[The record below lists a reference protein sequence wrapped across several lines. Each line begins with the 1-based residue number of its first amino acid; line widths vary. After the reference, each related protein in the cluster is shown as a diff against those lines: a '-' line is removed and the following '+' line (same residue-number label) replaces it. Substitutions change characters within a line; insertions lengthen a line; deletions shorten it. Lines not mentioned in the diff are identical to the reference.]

1 MRKQVQVAKRR
12 AAASREIISRSGMVT
27 GWSLEFHAWA
37 IEDPA
42 LGKRSRSDSCYLEFT
57 GSFNEAIG
65 TTKDFVVMISAADE
79 VGAGAAE
86 IPCVGVVTRAKPQF
100 QAVITVST
108 KDFQAL
114 ATFAAAEK
122 ICSVDLTF
130 QKLRY
135 GSGLISSALFATN
148 KASDLS

>member
-1 MRKQVQVAKRR
+1 MRKTDQSVKRKP
-12 AAASREIISRSGMVT
+12 AANREIISRSGIVT

-37 IEDPA
+37 VEDKA
-42 LGKRSRSDSCYLEFT
+42 VDKRSRSDSCYLEFA
-57 GSFNEAIG
+57 GSFGEEIG
-65 TTKDFVVMISAADE
+65 TAKDFVIMVSAADE

-86 IPCVGVVTRAKPQF
+86 IPCVGAVIRAKPKF
-100 QAVITVST
+100 QAVVTIST

-122 ICSVDLTF
+122 ISYVDLTF

-135 GSGLISSALFATN
+135 GSGLISSALFTTN
-148 KASDLS
+148 KVSD